1 MNVYKGS
8 ILIADDDQRIRYL
21 LKEILEDN
29 KYKAYEAADGYEA
42 LSVIKSNRIDLVLLD
57 LKMPGI
63 DGMQVLKQA
72 QELEQSPFFIVI
84 TAHGTIRTAIDATRF
99 GAYDFIE
106 KPIEEDRILLLL
118 DKALNTKLLEQEN
131 IQLKKALYTE
141 YEIIGSSP
149 QNQEIKN
156 KIKIAAATEATVL
169 ISGNNGT
176 GKDLVARNIHLQ
188 SSRAA
193 NKFININCAAIP
205 EQLIESELF
214 GYEKGAFTGAI
225 KSQSGKFEYASG
237 GILFLN
243 EIGEMST
250 AMQAKLL
257 HVLENRSFQRLG
269 SHKDIEIDVRII
281 AATNINLFE
290 AMDQGT
296 FRKDLYYRLQAFEI
310 RMPDLKERPSDIILL
325 FNHFMRQFC
334 EQNGL
339 VSKELSVEAISLLL
353 NYDWPGNVRQLKN
366 LVSNL
371 ALTSKDMII
380 HPQEIEQI
388 LIRHSKEKTSQ
399 IQSMNKSLNSA
410 RANFEREY
418 IINLLDEHGWNV
430 RRTASILQVERTHL
444 YKLMKKLGIERG
456 KEY

>member
-1 MNVYKGS
+1 MNEYKGS

-29 KYKAYEAADGYEA
+29 EYKTYEAGDGYEA
-42 LSVIKSNRIDLVLLD
+42 LSALKNNSIDLVLLD
-57 LKMPGI
+57 LQMPGV
-63 DGMQVLKQA
+63 DGLQVLKEA
-72 QELEQSPFFIVI
+72 QKFESTPFFIVV
-84 TAHGTIRTAIDATRF
+84 TAHGTIRTAIEATRF

-118 DKALNTKLLEQEN
+118 EKALNTRLLEKEN
-131 IQLKKALYTE
+131 VQLKKALYTE

-149 QNQEIKN
+149 AIQEVRD
-156 KIKIAAATEATVL
+156 KIKIASTADASVL

-188 SSRAA
+188 SSRAG

-214 GYEKGAFTGAI
+214 GYEKGAFTGAM
-225 KSQSGKFEYASG
+225 KPQSGKFEYASG
-237 GILFLN
+237 GTLLLN

-257 HVLENRSFQRLG
+257 HVLENRTFQRLG
-269 SHKDIEIDVRII
+269 SHKEIEVDVRII
-281 AATNINLFE
+281 AATNINLFN
-290 AMDQGT
+290 AMDDGT

-310 RMPDLKERPSDIILL
+310 RMPDLKERTEDIILL

-339 VSKELSVEAISLLL
+339 ISKELSAEAISLLL

-366 LVSNL
+366 LASNL
-371 ALTSKDMII
+371 AFTSKDMII
-380 HPQEIEQI
+380 SPQEIKQI
-388 LIRHSKEKTSQ
+388 LTRHSTDKAPQTQ
-399 IQSMNKSLNSA
+399 PIDKSLNIA

-418 IINLLDEHGWNV
+418 ITNKLDEHAWNV
-430 RRTASILQVERTHL
+430 RRAASSLQVERTHL
-444 YKLMKKLGIERG
+444 YKLMKKLGIER
-456 KEY
+456 